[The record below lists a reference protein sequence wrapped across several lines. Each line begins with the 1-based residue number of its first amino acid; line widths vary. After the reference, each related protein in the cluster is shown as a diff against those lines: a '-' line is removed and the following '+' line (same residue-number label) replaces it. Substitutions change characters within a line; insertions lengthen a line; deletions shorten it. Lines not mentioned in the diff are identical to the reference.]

1 MFANTKL
8 LENVFGAVPE
18 MTKVELVR
26 LDVEYGSAVSI
37 QIILMERAISM
48 PPKWQDFNTV
58 GMRLRFW
65 GVEKYSIGQNDP
77 VIRDISYLQFSEV
90 DDRLFSEVDDRL
102 YRCVIKGQINAE
114 IIFDVARPDEF
125 FPALLDPEHSVT
137 LQ

>member
-37 QIILMERAISM
+37 QIILTERAISM

-65 GVEKYSIGQNDP
+65 GVERYSIGQDDP

-90 DDRLFSEVDDRL
+90 DDRL
-102 YRCVIKGQINAE
+102 YKCVIKGQINAE

-125 FPALLDPEHSVT
+125 FPALLDPEHSLT

>member
-18 MTKVELVR
+18 MTRVELVR
-26 LDVEYGSAVSI
+26 LDVEYGRAVSL
-37 QIILMERAISM
+37 QIILTERAISM

-65 GVEKYSIGQNDP
+65 GVERYSVSENDP

-90 DDRLFSEVDDRL
+90 DDRL
-102 YRCVIKGQINAE
+102 YKCVIRGQINAE

-125 FPALLDPEHSVT
+125 FPALLNPEHSVT

>member
-18 MTKVELVR
+18 MTRVELVR
-26 LDVEYGSAVSI
+26 LDVEYGSAVSL
-37 QIILMERAISM
+37 QIILTERAISM

-65 GVEKYSIGQNDP
+65 GVERYSVSENDP

-90 DDRLFSEVDDRL
+90 DDRL
-102 YRCVIKGQINAE
+102 YKCVIRGQINAE

-125 FPALLDPEHSVT
+125 FPALLNPEHSVT

>member
-1 MFANTKL
+1 MFANTQL

-18 MTKVELVR
+18 MTRVELVR
-26 LDVEYGSAVSI
+26 LDVEYGRAVSL
-37 QIILMERAISM
+37 QIILTERAISM

-65 GVEKYSIGQNDP
+65 GVERYSVSENDP

-90 DDRLFSEVDDRL
+90 DDRL
-102 YRCVIKGQINAE
+102 YKCVIRGQINAE

-125 FPALLDPEHSVT
+125 FPALLNPEHSVT